1 MTTLAEY
8 KEHKK
13 QLLQNYG
20 KEPESIAGSI
30 QAGFKKLEK
39 STGLTSPKKPAEKQP
54 RQAITPSGRAKSQDW
69 NEQKRAAAHSENQRI
84 ADQKQNAR
92 NSRKIDAVA
101 TATTE
106 GSDAVVSAITAGFK
120 AQNKLLKD
128 IAKKLDANGTG
139 SRGLID
145 DALSLLSL
153 KKGLPPGTTGGA
165 GKAASKILTEAEKR
179 AVLEAEKAA
188 LKARPGFLKRTA
200 TALEEGGGRFSGL
213 PNAVRRGMSALETAT
228 SKAVLSGKGLL
239 SEASA
244 SAGKALSNAR
254 PMMEPLTSGVSKA
267 VNAGKSLLEPAAE
280 YGSKALAQGK
290 SLLTPVAEYGSKAL
304 SAGTSAGSKLL
315 DAGKSIFSSAKSAVP
330 AVADGG
336 TSALSG
342 LKDGARNVLGSVKG
356 MANLGGLLSVA
367 TAGYDE
373 YQLLNDDTKSTKEK
387 AVGTAGIAGGTAG
400 GIAGAELGAAIGT
413 AVAPVIGT
421 AVGGILGGIGGYLA
435 GSGLAESAA
444 EFVSES
450 VEDSG
455 LGDIIGRG
463 AAIAM
468 SPFSEE
474 ARSALVSDWQNNV
487 TPILDSA
494 GKKFDSASAGVAAA
508 FVDIVPSMSKVGDKF
523 AAAGDGV
530 VSSFKEVG
538 PTVMT
543 ALSPIAGLAAA
554 ITGMNFDEV
563 MSKMNKGLTD
573 LNQEFDDTTKSLGV
587 ASSGVWSSIKN
598 TASNAVDSGK
608 TALGQIKTGFE
619 KDGLTGATTAAS
631 DAAKTA
637 WADSKKAM
645 GQLTTDMSISRGV
658 AVGRWTPD
666 EMAAMQAAQSGGE
679 KFRAGQG
686 LDQATKDKITASAA
700 KHGIDPS
707 HLMAMAQMESGGNS
721 KAVSATGAAGL
732 FQFTGG
738 TGKQYGIT
746 NRFDADQNIDAAAR
760 LYKDNAASL
769 KKQGIEPTLDNV
781 YLAHQQG
788 AGGASQIIKAAQGQ
802 GQVSETVAKNMGLN
816 VGGGAGSVQGFI
828 NANHNALA
836 AASKKASTFTAEP
849 YKDTS
854 STNAVATAAPNT
866 QKPQPKTGT
875 SPEPVKTAATSP
887 LPPTGAG
894 GGRGG
899 GSYAAQVVA
908 QTANTPKAETSPVT
922 PSVATSSPTGKTV
935 PTAIVTQQPI
945 QMASVSTPAPP
956 MVASTLPQ
964 EVSRV
969 QVTNQPEPA
978 APAAPTQVAQRGG
991 GNSGS
996 RGTPG
1001 LDDVPAFFPDSALVP
1016 LLIGLT

>member
-1 MTTLAEY
+1 
-8 KEHKK
+8 
-13 QLLQNYG
+13 
-20 KEPESIAGSI
+20 
-30 QAGFKKLEK
+30 
-39 STGLTSPKKPAEKQP
+39 
-54 RQAITPSGRAKSQDW
+54 
-69 NEQKRAAAHSENQRI
+69 
-84 ADQKQNAR
+84 
-92 NSRKIDAVA
+92 
-101 TATTE
+101 
-106 GSDAVVSAITAGFK
+106 
-120 AQNKLLKD
+120 
-128 IAKKLDANGTG
+128 
-139 SRGLID
+139 
-145 DALSLLSL
+145 
-153 KKGLPPGTTGGA
+153 
-165 GKAASKILTEAEKR
+165 
-179 AVLEAEKAA
+179 
-188 LKARPGFLKRTA
+188 
-200 TALEEGGGRFSGL
+200 
-213 PNAVRRGMSALETAT
+213 
-228 SKAVLSGKGLL
+228 
-239 SEASA
+239 
-244 SAGKALSNAR
+244 
-254 PMMEPLTSGVSKA
+254 
-267 VNAGKSLLEPAAE
+267 
-280 YGSKALAQGK
+280 
-290 SLLTPVAEYGSKAL
+290 
-304 SAGTSAGSKLL
+304 
-315 DAGKSIFSSAKSAVP
+315 
-330 AVADGG
+330 
-336 TSALSG
+336 
-342 LKDGARNVLGSVKG
+342 
-356 MANLGGLLSVA
+356 MANLGGVLSVA

-387 AVGTAGIAGGTAG
+387 AIGTTGIAGGTAG
-400 GIAGAELGAAIGT
+400 GLAGAEIGAAIGT
-413 AVAPVIGT
+413 AVVPGLGT
-421 AVGGILGGIGGYLA
+421 LVGGVLGGIGGYLA
-435 GSGLAESAA
+435 GSGLAEAA
-444 EFVSES
+444 ATVVSDT
-450 VEDSG
+450 VEESG

-468 SPFSEE
+468 SPFSED
-474 ARSALVSDWQNNV
+474 ARAALVSDWKNNV

-494 GKKFDSASAGVAAA
+494 GKKFDSASSSVASAFVDVVPSMSKIGDKFDSASAGVASA
-508 FVDIVPSMSKVGDKF
+508 FVDVVPSMSKVGDKF

-538 PTVMT
+538 PTVLS
-543 ALSPIAGLAAA
+543 ALSPIAGLAATIA
-554 ITGMNFDEV
+554 GMNFDEV

-587 ASSGVWSSIKN
+587 ASSGAWSSIKD
-598 TASNAVDSGK
+598 TASSVVESGK
-608 TALGQIKTGFE
+608 SAYGQIKTGFE

-637 WADSKKAM
+637 WTDSKKAI
-645 GQLTTDMSISRGV
+645 GNLTTDMSISKGV

-788 AGGASQIIKAAQGQ
+788 AGGAGQIIKASQGQ

-836 AASKKASTFTAEP
+836 AASKKASTFTADP
-849 YKDTS
+849 YKAT
-854 STNAVATAAPNT
+854 TPNTAVAQANTPNT

-875 SPEPVKTAATSP
+875 SPEPVKTAAAP
-887 LPPTGAG
+887 LPTTGAG

-899 GSYAAQVVA
+899 GSYAAQAVA
-908 QTANTPKAETSPVT
+908 SSVQPKSMTDIDAPKVEPQSVSTASAVPVA
-922 PSVATSSPTGKTV
+922 PSSNKSL
-935 PTAIVTQQPI
+935 PTAVVSQQPI

-956 MVASTLPQ
+956 MVAPTLPQ

-969 QVTNQPEPA
+969 QVTNQPETA